1 MSTNREAARDALVT
15 LLAAALVG
23 VGLPAKTVTGAK
35 VETLQGLTPLVG
47 VLPAGTLRERFTFQ
61 GDRPTFS
68 FEVQVWVIQSATSWT
83 FANSI
88 DALDRIESL
97 IAGVYE
103 TNRRTANWE
112 FIEYA
117 GASSILEIEV
127 AGIPYYLE
135 RIPTT
140 AKLARS

>member
-1 MSTNREAARDALVT
+1 MSTNREVARDALVI
-15 LLAAALVG
+15 LLRAALVG

-47 VLPAGTLRERFTFQ
+47 VLPTGTLRERFTYQ
-61 GDRPTFS
+61 GDKPIFS
-68 FEVQVWVIQSATSWT
+68 FDVQVWVIQSAAGWT

-88 DALDRIESL
+88 DALDEIESL

-103 TNRRTANWE
+103 SERRTANWE
-112 FIEYA
+112 VIEYA

-135 RIPTT
+135 RIPTI